1 MIKIKN
7 LNFGYGRSDSL
18 VLRRVNLHVSSGQ
31 MVLITGPTGGGK
43 STFLKCLNG
52 LAPHF
57 TGGEISGEILIDGSS
72 ILGKFAHDLADLV
85 GFVNQQPEGAFAC
98 DTVEEELAFGLEQ
111 LGWNPEAMHSRVLE
125 LADTFQLQNILERP
139 LVELSGGEQQRVA
152 VAAALA
158 AGQKVLL
165 LDEPTSALDQTSSAT
180 LLRLLKKLA
189 AENGITVLLA
199 EHRID
204 RVLPLV
210 DTVLSVDGDGSVRQF
225 EPADYGNVE
234 SLTAPKQRNDVEHKV
249 VFSASGLSKKYG
261 QTIAL
266 APMDLAVRE
275 SSIIAVVG
283 ENGSGKTS
291 LLWCALRSAQA
302 QKYPTAMVPQNAADL
317 LFLPTLSE
325 ELAESDSLNDLP
337 PTSTAK
343 QFETLAGRVD
353 PSTHP
358 RDLSAGQQLAL
369 VLAIQISTKAKLL
382 ILDEPTRG
390 LDLRSKAALREQLIA
405 LKNLGHSILLASHDL
420 SFVNGISD
428 EVITMRAGKAGR
440 GGDNVD

>member
-72 ILGKFAHDLADLV
+72 IVGKFAHDLADLV

-158 AGQKVLL
+158 AGQKST
-165 LDEPTSALDQTSSAT
+165 PTGRTD
-180 LLRLLKKLA
+180 
-189 AENGITVLLA
+189 
-199 EHRID
+199 
-204 RVLPLV
+204 
-210 DTVLSVDGDGSVRQF
+210 LSPRPNIF
-225 EPADYGNVE
+225 GNV
-234 SLTAPKQRNDVEHKV
+234 A
-249 VFSASGLSKKYG
+249 
-261 QTIAL
+261 
-266 APMDLAVRE
+266 
-275 SSIIAVVG
+275 
-283 ENGSGKTS
+283 
-291 LLWCALRSAQA
+291 
-302 QKYPTAMVPQNAADL
+302 
-317 LFLPTLSE
+317 
-325 ELAESDSLNDLP
+325 
-337 PTSTAK
+337 
-343 QFETLAGRVD
+343 
-353 PSTHP
+353 
-358 RDLSAGQQLAL
+358 
-369 VLAIQISTKAKLL
+369 
-382 ILDEPTRG
+382 
-390 LDLRSKAALREQLIA
+390 
-405 LKNLGHSILLASHDL
+405 
-420 SFVNGISD
+420 
-428 EVITMRAGKAGR
+428 
-440 GGDNVD
+440 

>member
-72 ILGKFAHDLADLV
+72 IVGKFAHDLADLV

>member
-72 ILGKFAHDLADLV
+72 IVGKFAHDLADLV

-343 QFETLAGRVD
+343 QFDTLAGRVD

>member
-1 MIKIKN
+1 M
-7 LNFGYGRSDSL
+7 
-18 VLRRVNLHVSSGQ
+18 
-31 MVLITGPTGGGK
+31 
-43 STFLKCLNG
+43 
-52 LAPHF
+52 
-57 TGGEISGEILIDGSS
+57 
-72 ILGKFAHDLADLV
+72 
-85 GFVNQQPEGAFAC
+85 
-98 DTVEEELAFGLEQ
+98 
-111 LGWNPEAMHSRVLE
+111 
-125 LADTFQLQNILERP
+125 
-139 LVELSGGEQQRVA
+139 
-152 VAAALA
+152 
-158 AGQKVLL
+158 
-165 LDEPTSALDQTSSAT
+165 
-180 LLRLLKKLA
+180 
-189 AENGITVLLA
+189 LLA